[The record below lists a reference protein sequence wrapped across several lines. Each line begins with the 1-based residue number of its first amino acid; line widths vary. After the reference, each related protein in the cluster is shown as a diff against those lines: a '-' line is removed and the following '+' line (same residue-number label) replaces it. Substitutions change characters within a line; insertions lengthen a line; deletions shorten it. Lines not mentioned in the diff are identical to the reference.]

1 MCSAQIEPQILE
13 LLCTFSRPSRE
24 EGTISNVSLVFEV
37 NRHCCYLR
45 KSINMLLKV
54 KFKTQQQFVR
64 VTEPTLN
71 SFLNN
76 AFLKFGVREAL
87 YHMAKLFYETGT
99 ELDED
104 VFEEVL
110 KQPNIGV
117 LLLVLDGDAQDESA
131 IKQKMQVT
139 FQYRQRFI
147 QDPEKCVDVLTEFPR
162 FKDVKGL
169 IEQDFTQLFGSVISA
184 KFLERW
190 PTAFKHKIVSQ
201 SKCLHPSPDLQE
213 LIDAAESAVNDGIG
227 NDAVWDHDLAGILLL
242 LRLIPPAAQ
251 GRKRPGKM
259 SAFQAE
265 KQVAVFLKTGNG
277 VQEHLETIQDIKQP
291 YLLVVGPKKN
301 TIQAYYIILDKQAIP
316 CISTSAVGAFDELF
330 KSNFVFGTSY
340 NKVLHNMYIFIQT
353 TIYEIDIGQ
362 VKETP
367 RVSELRARLLN

>member
-1 MCSAQIEPQILE
+1 MVQSAV
-13 LLCTFSRPSRE
+13 SRLQKKPPNVLSYIFLY
-24 EGTISNVSLVFEV
+24 GTDTAVISG
-37 NRHCCYLR
+37 

-54 KFKTQQQFVR
+54 KFKTQQKFVR

-76 AFLKFGVREAL
+76 ESERHPNEESPNSSFAESCDSRDTDILSQSSSSQHAEEEAKA
-87 YHMAKLFYETGT
+87 HCS
-99 ELDED
+99 
-104 VFEEVL
+104 
-110 KQPNIGV
+110 
-117 LLLVLDGDAQDESA
+117 DESA

-139 FQYRQRFI
+139 FQYRPRFI
-147 QDPEKCVDVLTEFPR
+147 QDPEKCGDVLTEFPR

-169 IEQDFTQLFGSVISA
+169 IEQDFTQLFGRVISA

-242 LRLIPPAAQ
+242 LHLIPPAAQ

-265 KQVAVFLKTGNG
+265 KHVAVFLKTGNS
-277 VQEHLETIQDIKQP
+277 VQEHL
-291 YLLVVGPKKN
+291 
-301 TIQAYYIILDKQAIP
+301 
-316 CISTSAVGAFDELF
+316 
-330 KSNFVFGTSY
+330 
-340 NKVLHNMYIFIQT
+340 
-353 TIYEIDIGQ
+353 
-362 VKETP
+362 
-367 RVSELRARLLN
+367 